1 MKTLYDKHGMIHL
14 NAGCLPKDYLG
25 ADVNPSFTEL
35 TSWESVDRSDLEAI
49 IDEKKS
55 DGVSITLS
63 DSVSGKYFLSDD
75 NGKNALIDRLDKVIR
90 WATELGLYIILRLG
104 GIGAL
109 CDSDCGKLN
118 DAYKK
123 DILRLIKYLSRKYS
137 SYGNLMTAIAVIPL
151 GAGNISESVTL
162 KVAQMEFMRD
172 YLTEASKLYRQNH
185 PYGLLLTEG
194 RIFTNEELRK
204 IDKQMR
210 MYLFLRYRH
219 YDRHY

>member
-172 YLTEASKLYRQNH
+172 YLTEASKLFRQNH

-204 IDKQMR
+204 IDKQMADVSV
-210 MYLFLRYRH
+210 FKV
-219 YDRHY
+219 

>member
-194 RIFTNEELRK
+194 SIFTNEELRK
-204 IDKQMR
+204 IDKQMADVSV
-210 MYLFLRYRH
+210 FK
-219 YDRHY
+219 

>member
-63 DSVSGKYFLSDD
+63 DSVSGNYFLSDD

-204 IDKQMR
+204 IDKQMADVSV
-210 MYLFLRYRH
+210 FKV
-219 YDRHY
+219 

>member
-49 IDEKKS
+49 TDEKKS

-162 KVAQMEFMRD
+162 KVAQMEFMRY

-204 IDKQMR
+204 IDKQMADVSV
-210 MYLFLRYRH
+210 FKV
-219 YDRHY
+219 

>member
-151 GAGNISESVTL
+151 GAGNISETVTL

-204 IDKQMR
+204 IDKQMADVSV
-210 MYLFLRYRH
+210 FKV
-219 YDRHY
+219 

>member
-123 DILRLIKYLSRKYS
+123 DILRLIKYLSGKYS
-137 SYGNLMTAIAVIPL
+137 SYGNLMSSIAVIPL

-204 IDKQMR
+204 IDKQMADVSV
-210 MYLFLRYRH
+210 FKV
-219 YDRHY
+219 

>member
-162 KVAQMEFMRD
+162 RVAQMEFMRD

-204 IDKQMR
+204 IDKQMADVSV
-210 MYLFLRYRH
+210 FKV
-219 YDRHY
+219 

>member
-137 SYGNLMTAIAVIPL
+137 SYGNLMTAIAVIK
-151 GAGNISESVTL
+151 AGENNSSVRNTLTSEQIL
-162 KVAQMEFMRD
+162 RMRD
-172 YLTEASKLYRQNH
+172 YLTDASRLYRQNH
-185 PYGLLLTEG
+185 PYGILLTEG
-194 RIFTNEELRK
+194 GMFTNEELRK
-204 IDKQMR
+204 IDKQMTDVSV
-210 MYLFLRYRH
+210 FK
-219 YDRHY
+219 

>member
-49 IDEKKS
+49 IVEKKS

-151 GAGNISESVTL
+151 GAGSISESVTL

-204 IDKQMR
+204 IDKQMADVSV
-210 MYLFLRYRH
+210 FKV
-219 YDRHY
+219 

>member
-104 GIGAL
+104 GSGAL

-204 IDKQMR
+204 IDKQMADVSV
-210 MYLFLRYRH
+210 FKV
-219 YDRHY
+219 

>member
-14 NAGCLPKDYLG
+14 NARCLPKDYLG
-25 ADVNPSFTEL
+25 ADVNPVFTEL
-35 TSWESVDRSDLEAI
+35 VSWENADRSDLEAI
-49 IDEKKS
+49 VIEKKS
-55 DGVSITLS
+55 DGVIITLS

-204 IDKQMR
+204 IDKQMADVSV
-210 MYLFLRYRH
+210 FKV
-219 YDRHY
+219 

>member
-75 NGKNALIDRLDKVIR
+75 NEKNALIDRLDKVIR

-151 GAGNISESVTL
+151 GAGSISESVTL

-204 IDKQMR
+204 IDKQMADVSV
-210 MYLFLRYRH
+210 FKV
-219 YDRHY
+219 

>member
-49 IDEKKS
+49 TDEKKS

-204 IDKQMR
+204 IDKQMADVSV
-210 MYLFLRYRH
+210 FKV
-219 YDRHY
+219 

>member
-63 DSVSGKYFLSDD
+63 ASVSGKYFLSDD

-204 IDKQMR
+204 IDKQMADVSV
-210 MYLFLRYRH
+210 FKV
-219 YDRHY
+219 

>member
-75 NGKNALIDRLDKVIR
+75 NGKNALIDRMDKVIR

-204 IDKQMR
+204 IDKQMADVSV
-210 MYLFLRYRH
+210 FKV
-219 YDRHY
+219 

>member
-49 IDEKKS
+49 TDEKQS

-151 GAGNISESVTL
+151 GAGSISESVTL

-204 IDKQMR
+204 IDKQMADVSV
-210 MYLFLRYRH
+210 FKV
-219 YDRHY
+219 

>member
-151 GAGNISESVTL
+151 GAGNISESLTL

-204 IDKQMR
+204 IDKQMADVSV
-210 MYLFLRYRH
+210 FKV
-219 YDRHY
+219 

>member
-172 YLTEASKLYRQNH
+172 YLTEASKLFRQNH

-194 RIFTNEELRK
+194 MIFTNEELRK
-204 IDKQMR
+204 IDKQMADVSV
-210 MYLFLRYRH
+210 FKV
-219 YDRHY
+219 

>member
-49 IDEKKS
+49 IVEKKS

-204 IDKQMR
+204 IDKQMADVSV
-210 MYLFLRYRH
+210 FKV
-219 YDRHY
+219 

>member
-63 DSVSGKYFLSDD
+63 DSVSVKYFLSDD
-75 NGKNALIDRLDKVIR
+75 NEKNALIDRFDKVIR

-204 IDKQMR
+204 IDKQMADVSV
-210 MYLFLRYRH
+210 FKV
-219 YDRHY
+219 

>member
-49 IDEKKS
+49 TDEKKS

-151 GAGNISESVTL
+151 DAGSISESVTL

-172 YLTEASKLYRQNH
+172 YLTEAYKLYRQNH

-204 IDKQMR
+204 IDKQMADVSV
-210 MYLFLRYRH
+210 FKV
-219 YDRHY
+219 

>member
-162 KVAQMEFMRD
+162 KVAQMEFIRD

-204 IDKQMR
+204 IDKQMADVSV
-210 MYLFLRYRH
+210 FKV
-219 YDRHY
+219 

>member
-104 GIGAL
+104 GAL

-204 IDKQMR
+204 IDKQMADVSV
-210 MYLFLRYRH
+210 FKV
-219 YDRHY
+219 

>member
-137 SYGNLMTAIAVIPL
+137 SYGNLMTAIVVIPL

-204 IDKQMR
+204 IDKQMADVSV
-210 MYLFLRYRH
+210 FKV
-219 YDRHY
+219 

>member
-63 DSVSGKYFLSDD
+63 DYVSGKYFLSDD

-151 GAGNISESVTL
+151 DAGSISESVTL

-204 IDKQMR
+204 IDKQMADVSV
-210 MYLFLRYRH
+210 FKV
-219 YDRHY
+219 

>member
-75 NGKNALIDRLDKVIR
+75 NEKNALIDRLDKVIR

-204 IDKQMR
+204 IDKQMADVSV
-210 MYLFLRYRH
+210 FKV
-219 YDRHY
+219 